1 MSLHP
6 HVPADLMLAPVAV
19 AVDRNLAPLRE
30 EPANA
35 VEAALQMAL
44 DRPGHDDT
52 PEDRARRVLEAAL
65 RNVDLH
71 GWTAEIVD
79 DRSRLRL
86 SGGSVSLD
94 IGLSASLIA
103 FITG

>member
-1 MSLHP
+1 
-6 HVPADLMLAPVAV
+6 MLAPVAV

-30 EPANA
+30 KPADGI
-35 VEAALQMAL
+35 EAALQMAL

-52 PEDRARRVLEAAL
+52 PEDRARRVIEAAL

-71 GWTAEIVD
+71 GWSAEIVD

-94 IGLSASLIA
+94 IGLSTGLIE
-103 FITG
+103 FLRR